1 MEALWQTVVAATA
14 DQVGGFDEVDWC
26 RTVGSAAVA
35 CSIMCL
41 QPASA
46 QARPPDSPVR
56 GVSAG
61 MLYAQA
67 RQIMFKAGYGTH
79 QYRRGPALYGR
90 CPASREEVCSVWV
103 EAASCSEARPPTCR
117 FLLTKGTSV
126 VAVIARG
133 EPMERMRVSSIRRL
147 TRAEVGRYLPR

>member
-14 DQVGGFDEVDWC
+14 DQVGGFDEVDWF
-26 RTVGSAAVA
+26 RTVGSAAVF
-35 CSIMCL
+35 CSLLCL
-41 QPASA
+41 QAAGA
-46 QARPPDSPVR
+46 QARPESPVR
-56 GVSAG
+56 GVAPG

-67 RQIMFKAGYGTH
+67 RQVMFKAGYGTY

-117 FLLTKGTSV
+117 FLLTKGASV

-133 EPMERMRVSSIRRL
+133 EPMERMRVSSIKRL